1 MSYIKDL
8 VDCERERLLRKN
20 LPLDPDIIKN
30 EREASDYDLAS
41 ARRDFEFD
49 DYKWATIKAYYCMYH
64 IASAIAR
71 SRGYDI
77 ENHQCMYLF
86 LDKLVATRE
95 LESSYA
101 KGFRSMITVRK
112 QADYSLSFSKTIAE
126 ESLRMAADFN
136 NRLKKLIK

>member
-8 VDCERERLLRKN
+8 IDCERERLLRKN
-20 LPLDPDIIKN
+20 LPVDPDIVKN
-30 EREASDYDLAS
+30 EHEASDYDLAS
-41 ARRDFEFD
+41 GKRDFEYD

-64 IASAIAR
+64 IASAVAR

-86 LDKLVATRE
+86 LEKLADARE

-101 KGFRSMITVRK
+101 KGFRSMIAARK
-112 QADYSLSFSKTIAE
+112 QADYSLSFNKTSAE
-126 ESLRMAADFN
+126 ESLRIATDFN
-136 NRLKKLIK
+136 GRLKKLIK